1 MVIASCNFIMGM
13 TLYQTFSRNVRDLH
27 VLLENSCWGHLL
39 VFILFSLLVGKYF
52 FRRFDETFL
61 KNHFL
66 NIIALKKEKMQSMRQ
81 NIGKMQSTYFF
92 SCIGCRKFVNIMV
105 ACGKMICKNDTI
117 RSAKYIR
124 KRDFILSL
132 DFSLWIVNSFP
143 FIVRLREIYGESV
156 NGIKRIW

>member
-1 MVIASCNFIMGM
+1 MC
-13 TLYQTFSRNVRDLH
+13 
-27 VLLENSCWGHLL
+27 E
-39 VFILFSLLVGKYF
+39 
-52 FRRFDETFL
+52 
-61 KNHFL
+61 
-66 NIIALKKEKMQSMRQ
+66 

-117 RSAKYIR
+117 RRAKYIR

-132 DFSLWIVNSFP
+132 DFSQWIVNSFP

-156 NGIKRIW
+156 NGINRIW

>member
-1 MVIASCNFIMGM
+1 M
-13 TLYQTFSRNVRDLH
+13 H
-27 VLLENSCWGHLL
+27 VLLENSCWEHLL

-66 NIIALKKEKMQSMRQ
+66 NIIALKKEKMQSMCE

-105 ACGKMICKNDTI
+105 ACGKMIW
-117 RSAKYIR
+117 YIR

-132 DFSLWIVNSFP
+132 DFSQWIVNSFP

-156 NGIKRIW
+156 NGINRIW